1 MPHLAAAKGE
11 TMFYRKNMGATER
24 ALRLV
29 AGAMMVAFAF
39 AVLGIWP
46 RGWLLA
52 AGGVMVVA
60 TGMVGFCP
68 ACALVGRRAIERPPP

>member
-1 MPHLAAAKGE
+1 
-11 TMFYRKNMGATER
+11 
-24 ALRLV
+24 
-29 AGAMMVAFAF
+29 MVAFAF
-39 AVLGIWP
+39 AVLGILP

-68 ACALVGRRAIERPPP
+68 ACALVGRRAIERPPQ